1 MRTNRG
7 KRTDTAE
14 SVIAHKIQSAGP
26 VFRTQVLRPFCS
38 GSWIV
43 RMTAPVPLAP
53 FVLFL
58 PPHFNPYTLWSGS
71 LPVDYLTG
79 KPGLSPPCLFLFLLS
94 GPLCVR
100 QSACPRIWLSH
111 DCGFPITPA
120 LPPKQHSP
128 VPSSF
133 MRMDGNS
140 TLKRLIFFLFLGFQ
154 RGHRGRWA
162 PELQQTLIPLLTCG
176 RHSAALPRW
185 PSSWSSEVPVAEVDW
200 GPAGWFFWT
209 SSVSG
214 SRISWGFQNGWEGH
228 LQRHS
233 LYFLCVSVC
242 VSENLHNFEW
252 YFVYSINFQRL
263 FS

>member
-1 MRTNRG
+1 M
-7 KRTDTAE
+7 
-14 SVIAHKIQSAGP
+14 
-26 VFRTQVLRPFCS
+26 
-38 GSWIV
+38 
-43 RMTAPVPLAP
+43 
-53 FVLFL
+53 
-58 PPHFNPYTLWSGS
+58 
-71 LPVDYLTG
+71 DYLIG
-79 KPGLSPPCLFLFLLS
+79 KSGLSPPCLFLFLLS

-120 LPPKQHSP
+120 LPPNQHSP

-133 MRMDGNS
+133 IRMDGNS
-140 TLKRLIFFLFLGFQ
+140 TLKGLISFFLFLGFQ

-162 PELQQTLIPLLTCG
+162 PEVLQTLIPLLTCG

-200 GPAGWFFWT
+200 GPAGWFSWT
-209 SSVSG
+209 SNVSG

-233 LYFLCVSVC
+233 LYFSCVSVC
-242 VSENLHNFEW
+242 VLCVCFRELEYLYRMFCLC
-252 YFVYSINFQRL
+252 YT
-263 FS
+263 FSMVIFIIVNRFIEYTCFLLSDI

>member
-1 MRTNRG
+1 MTTNRG

-26 VFRTQVLRPFCS
+26 VFWTQVFRPFCS

-133 MRMDGNS
+133 IRMDGNS
-140 TLKRLIFFLFLGFQ
+140 TLKRLIFSFLFLGFQ

-162 PELQQTLIPLLTCG
+162 PELQQTLIQLLTCG

-200 GPAGWFFWT
+200 GPVGSDFPGQAVSQGAG
-209 SSVSG
+209 SSG
-214 SRISWGFQNGWEGH
+214 AFRMAGKAIYRDTLCIS
-228 LQRHS
+228 
-233 LYFLCVSVC
+233 CVWVC
-242 VSENLHNFEW
+242 V
-252 YFVYSINFQRL
+252 FQRTCIILSDIL
-263 FS
+263 FIL